1 MKIAIKPYMIMLLI
15 LLYGLI
21 FLLPFAGST
30 HLFDWDEI
38 IFAEAARE
46 MIVSGNYLTVTINYA
61 PFWEKPPG
69 FIWMQVI
76 SMKLFGINEFAAR
89 FPNVLSGIIT
99 LIFIYL
105 AGRKLHGDR
114 FGMLWTLSFGTAILP
129 FFYFRTG
136 IIDPWFNLFI
146 FMGFTFFIFYLAHE
160 RFKRRHLNVGLSAF
174 FLGLAVLTKGP
185 VAVLI
190 FAISFFV
197 YLLWVRG
204 RISVRFYHVALFMFV
219 LIVTGGSW
227 FLVAVLSGNMQVV
240 ADFIQYQAGL
250 FSSEFAGH
258 GGFPGF
264 HFVILLFGVFPA
276 SVLMLK
282 GFPRKKEEEGV
293 AQMFRTWMYILLF
306 LVLILFTIVRTKLVH
321 YSSLAYYPTTFI
333 AAWVMH
339 NWLERRVE
347 IGRWQI
353 ALLGVVGALLVLMTF
368 LVPMLLQ
375 FPDAI
380 AERFAERMSPYTAG
394 LLGTEAGWGIT
405 AYIPSVILLAGL
417 IFSLGRISRRDRRG
431 LYILH
436 SAVALFTYASIL
448 LFVPKIERMVQQP
461 AINFIK
467 SHAGPDERVVNLGS
481 RSFAPYFY
489 GKWMPGDMP
498 PGIGVDL
505 QEVFKEKEPVYVVMR
520 ADRSEKVFAKY
531 PGLVRLGAEGG
542 FVFAVWR

>member
-114 FGMLWTLSFGTAILP
+114 FGLLWTLSFGTAILP

-146 FMGFTFFIFYLAHE
+146 FMGFAFFIFYLAHE

-204 RISVRFYHVALFMFV
+204 RISVRFSHVALFMFV

>member
-114 FGMLWTLSFGTAILP
+114 FGLLWTLSFGTAILP